1 MSSVIVGTILMV
13 AMTASMGAVVVAT
26 LHVPG
31 TNCRD
36 AHDSAVAGG
45 TRVTLRRCTR
55 DPCASLAKEYYT
67 ACKPAPEPAEP
78 ERRNVNITVAP
89 NREGGIER

>member
-31 TNCRD
+31 TDCRD
-36 AHDSAVAGG
+36 AHDSAIAGG
-45 TRVTLRRCTR
+45 MRITLRHCTR

-78 ERRNVNITVAP
+78 ERRIVNVTIMP
-89 NREGGIER
+89 DREGAVER